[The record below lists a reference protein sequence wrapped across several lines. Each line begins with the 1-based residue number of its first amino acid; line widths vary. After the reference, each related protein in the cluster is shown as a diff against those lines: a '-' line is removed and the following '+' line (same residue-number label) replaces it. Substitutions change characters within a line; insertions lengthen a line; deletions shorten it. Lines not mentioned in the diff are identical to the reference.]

1 MNSKI
6 ITPVFTGIQ
15 QCEALLPP
23 FERACTAAIDV
34 SGGSV
39 QELIYSD
46 KKSHQTWILKWRRRS
61 DDIEGIGC
69 RRADYSG
76 PIGKTGIFSEK
87 LKPTG
92 TISLQRLQKRSGRSE
107 WKQQLHLQRARC
119 GIPPGTSRSSAG
131 RQSCGPRGVWR
142 GTRACHSCRGR
153 KQ

>member
-46 KKSHQTWILKWRRRS
+46 KKVTRPGFSNGDAGLMTM
-61 DDIEGIGC
+61 
-69 RRADYSG
+69 RAL
-76 PIGKTGIFSEK
+76 E
-87 LKPTG
+87 
-92 TISLQRLQKRSGRSE
+92 SLMQNMQDTV
-107 WKQQLHLQRARC
+107 QH
-119 GIPPGTSRSSAG
+119 PAG
-131 RQSCGPRGVWR
+131 R
-142 GTRACHSCRGR
+142 TRRQES
-153 KQ
+153 

>member
-46 KKSHQTWILKWRRRS
+46 KKVTRPGFSNGDAGLMTLRALDAGGRIIRGPQAKSENSLKN
-61 DDIEGIGC
+61 
-69 RRADYSG
+69 
-76 PIGKTGIFSEK
+76 
-87 LKPTG
+87 
-92 TISLQRLQKRSGRSE
+92 
-107 WKQQLHLQRARC
+107 
-119 GIPPGTSRSSAG
+119 
-131 RQSCGPRGVWR
+131 
-142 GTRACHSCRGR
+142 
-153 KQ
+153 